1 MKDHFYN
8 ATKFLK
14 KKVHQVTK
22 PVLKQAVTLHA
33 LHILKY
39 VPKEESAYICRKQ
52 GLPCKKPLHIETCY
66 ITSSFITQAKAPK
79 RPGIIGAQIKKK

>member
-39 VPKEESAYICRKQ
+39 VPKEESAYICRK
-52 GLPCKKPLHIETCY
+52 
-66 ITSSFITQAKAPK
+66 
-79 RPGIIGAQIKKK
+79 